1 MGWAPRT
8 LNVPLPDKL
17 SELAGGVKIV
27 TCRYLGGG
35 QIERI
40 QTARLVRALERME
53 HAGPAFLE
61 AIRDKE
67 KRDEDAD
74 TLSVT
79 KLKIMSETAID
90 KLLSE
95 YPPDLVCA
103 RVVRSLDDQ
112 ATQVAE
118 IQSWV
123 DDSHPDALK
132 HVAVAV
138 LTASGLVPETETESG
153 EDSGGS
159 SDA

>member
-8 LNVPLPDKL
+8 LNVTLPDKL

-40 QTARLVRALERME
+40 HTARAVRAMVRME
-53 HAGPAFLE
+53 KAGSAFLQALSE
-61 AIRDKE
+61 KEERDSSQPIEDTEE
-67 KRDEDAD
+67 KAPLDQ
-74 TLSVT
+74 
-79 KLKIMSETAID
+79 
-90 KLLSE
+90 LLSE

-103 RVVRSLDDQ
+103 RVVRSLDDSRQ
-112 ATQVAE
+112 TSEE
-118 IQSWV
+118 IQMWV
-123 DDSHPDALK
+123 DDAHPDVLK
-132 HVAVAV
+132 HVASEV
-138 LTASGLVPETETESG
+138 LRESGLVHETETEQG